1 MHTTETKSSARTAVA
16 RRVIRVDGTEEQLP
30 HAITM
35 RRALDLI
42 GADTIDTVSLKHLGG
57 PLQVMLVDDAGMID
71 DKPINQKATAL
82 YHANSRAGNPHSIHG
97 DVVVLFDEDFA

>member
-1 MHTTETKSSARTAVA
+1 MTTTETKSSAQTTVA

-35 RRALDLI
+35 RQALDLI
-42 GADTIDTVSLKHLGG
+42 GADTIDTVALKNLGV
-57 PLQVMLVDDAGMID
+57 PLRVMLVDDVGMID
-71 DKPINQKATAL
+71 GKPINAKATAL
-82 YHANSRAGNPHSIHG
+82 YHANTRPGNPHSIHG

>member
-1 MHTTETKSSARTAVA
+1 MSTETKSSSVETTVA
-16 RRVIRVDGTEEQLP
+16 RRVIRVDGTEEPLP

-42 GADTIDTVSLKHLGG
+42 GADAIDTVSLKHLGR
-57 PLQVMLVDDAGMID
+57 PLQVMLVDDVGMID
-71 DKPINQKATAL
+71 GKPINAKATAL
-82 YHANSRAGNPHSIHG
+82 YRANTRPGNPYSIHG